1 MKYSIDNYVF
11 EKNPNVCFGIVI
23 GRNLKNMPTT
33 TAIDEQLAKE
43 ENQLRKEIPADQL
56 KEHPSY
62 LNYRNALRALSI
74 NPNKYMN
81 SIEAMTKRVLKG
93 QQLPRI
99 NALVDDCNAIGL
111 RHKISLGGHDL
122 KDIKADLSVRL
133 SKNGDIF
140 LPFGQTEF
148 EDMPEGELV
157 FTSGVEVQT
166 RHWLWRQSELGKMT
180 LDTKDVFFQLVGFE
194 NNIDALKNALK
205 DLEATI
211 ESTFNGTYET
221 FIVKQDNPT
230 IEF

>member
-11 EKNPNVCFGIVI
+11 EKNPDVCFGIVI
-23 GRNLKNMPTT
+23 GKNLKNQSTT
-33 TAIDEQLAKE
+33 QAIDVDLAYE
-43 ENQLRKEIPADQL
+43 ENRLRKEIPADQL

-62 LNYRNALRALSI
+62 SSYRNALKAFDI

-99 NALVDDCNAIGL
+99 NVLVDGCNTIGL

-122 KDIKADLSVRL
+122 KDIQSDLSVRL
-133 SKNGDIF
+133 SKDGDIF

-148 EDMPEGELV
+148 EAMPEGELV
-157 FTSGVEVQT
+157 FTSGIEVQT
-166 RHWLWRQSELGKMT
+166 RYWLWRQSELGKMT
-180 LDTKDVFFQLVGFE
+180 LDTKDVFFQLVGFK
-194 NNIDALKNALK
+194 NNITALENAMN
-205 DLEATI
+205 DLENMI
-211 ESTFNGTYET
+211 ESNFNGTYES
-221 FIVKQDNPT
+221 FVVNQNNPT